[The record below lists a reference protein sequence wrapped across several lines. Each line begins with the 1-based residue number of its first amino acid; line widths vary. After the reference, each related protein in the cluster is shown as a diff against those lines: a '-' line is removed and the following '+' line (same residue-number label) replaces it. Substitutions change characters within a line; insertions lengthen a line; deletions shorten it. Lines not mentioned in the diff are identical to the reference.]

1 MAAVKPVIDIVPSVI
16 QGSKIASDFIMLV
29 PERTV
34 DALAIRVQDF
44 VDQGVQ
50 RIGLMVA
57 VCIKGLDTVIGA
69 NVRHGDKAAIAAEL
83 RDIFRTGQREYTI
96 EMAWTKWQVMCDRWG
111 KDYRAI

>member
-57 VCIKGLDTVIGA
+57 DCIKGLDTVIGA
-69 NVRHGDKAAIAAEL
+69 NVRHGNKAAIAAEL
-83 RDIFRTGQREYTI
+83 RDIFRTGQREYTL
-96 EMAWTKWQVMCDRWG
+96 KWRGQSGR
-111 KDYRAI
+111 

>member
-1 MAAVKPVIDIVPSVI
+1 
-16 QGSKIASDFIMLV
+16 MLV

-57 VCIKGLDTVIGA
+57 VGIKGLDTVIGA
-69 NVRHGDKAAIAAEL
+69 NVWHGDKAAIAAEL

-96 EMAWTKWQVMCDRWG
+96 EMAWTKWQLMCDRWG